1 MEDDKQRRAERD
13 APAADESKGDAVT
26 KAASA
31 EAGAQAGPA
40 KQAAKDAPKDA
51 SKDAPKD
58 AAAGGS
64 KDGHEGAAKGAPTG
78 APTGGSK
85 DVTAGSTKSGART
98 KKSVGRRGRSQK
110 STRAAQDR
118 PIDHV
123 RVADGALRSII
134 GLAAHEVPG
143 VVGMAPVNI
152 GEGLRR
158 ILGARQ
164 VDEGV
169 SVEHPH
175 GESRADVDIHVVVA
189 YGVNIPVVA
198 VGVRERVRYAARQ
211 FAGVTL
217 DEVRVHV
224 EGVSRG

>member
-13 APAADESKGDAVT
+13 AAAAEENQGGAETQDTTPAADA
-26 KAASA
+26 KAK
-31 EAGAQAGPA
+31 PA
-40 KQAAKDAPKDA
+40 KA
-51 SKDAPKD
+51 
-58 AAAGGS
+58 
-64 KDGHEGAAKGAPTG
+64 
-78 APTGGSK
+78 
-85 DVTAGSTKSGART
+85 
-98 KKSVGRRGRSQK
+98 KKSSARRGRSQK
-110 STRAAQDR
+110 STRATQDR

-198 VGVRERVRYAARQ
+198 EGVRERVRYAARQ
-211 FAGVTL
+211 FAGVSL

>member
-1 MEDDKQRRAERD
+1 MENDKQRRGERD
-13 APAADESKGDAVT
+13 AATADTGKDHGEGVAHEAAGKASVANDANDANASK
-26 KAASA
+26 S
-31 EAGAQAGPA
+31 ERAGADVAPA
-40 KQAAKDAPKDA
+40 R
-51 SKDAPKD
+51 
-58 AAAGGS
+58 
-64 KDGHEGAAKGAPTG
+64 KGAPEG
-78 APTGGSK
+78 AK
-85 DVTAGSTKSGART
+85 A
-98 KKSVGRRGRSQK
+98 KKPSVRRGRNQK
-110 STRAAQDR
+110 SPRAERTR
-118 PIDHV
+118 PVDHV

-175 GESRADVDIHVVVA
+175 GEDRANVDIHVVVA

-198 VGVRERVRYAARQ
+198 EGVRDRVRYAAKQ
-211 FAGVTL
+211 YAGVAL